1 VGTPDATRAVSIKA
15 NLHVFYHVPSKN
27 YGFSMAVF
35 KISPF
40 FPCPMAPWMMRQ
52 GMLRDVGESGLD
64 LVKMTKRGGMCLGEP
79 DWGNPGK
86 SMRHNSIKI
95 WKLWRLLV
103 GGT

>member
-1 VGTPDATRAVSIKA
+1 MAFPWRFSKFP
-15 NLHVFYHVPSKN
+15 HFFHVP
-27 YGFSMAVF
+27 G
-35 KISPF
+35 P
-40 FPCPMAPWMMRQ
+40 PPWMMRQ